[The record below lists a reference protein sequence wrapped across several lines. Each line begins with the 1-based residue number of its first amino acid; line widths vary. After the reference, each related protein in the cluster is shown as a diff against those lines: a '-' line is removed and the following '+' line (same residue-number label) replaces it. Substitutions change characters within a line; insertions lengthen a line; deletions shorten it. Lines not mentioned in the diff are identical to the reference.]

1 MPSELVSPFETKF
14 YIILHFQ
21 TFPSLCLKRL
31 NVSLPF
37 FFQCPPLL
45 CGGWITHSARNTPCL
60 QISI

>member
-37 FFQCPPLL
+37 FFSVLHSCVAVGLHIQQEIPLV
-45 CGGWITHSARNTPCL
+45 CK
-60 QISI
+60 